1 MLHEYRKGINKMK
14 PKKSPRTDFAG
25 TVEALKFGG
34 SKLQYTVLD
43 ICNSVLNDL
52 GVPLQWTEYIIV
64 TTPAKGWKAIEDFH
78 GIFLM
83 SIAARVYNRILLSL
97 SMNQLTH
104 FFDYIKVTSERTEI
118 A

>member
-14 PKKSPRTDFAG
+14 PKKFPRTDLAG
-25 TVEALKFGG
+25 TIEALKFGENE
-34 SKLQYTVLD
+34 LQYTVLD
-43 ICNSVLNDL
+43 IWNSVLNDL
-52 GVPLQWTEYIIV
+52 GVPLHWTEGIIV
-64 TTPAKGWKAIEDFH
+64 TIPVKAWKAIEDFR

-83 SIAARVYNRILLSL
+83 SIAAKVYKRMLLNL

-104 FFDYIKVTSERTEI
+104 FFGYINVTSERTEI